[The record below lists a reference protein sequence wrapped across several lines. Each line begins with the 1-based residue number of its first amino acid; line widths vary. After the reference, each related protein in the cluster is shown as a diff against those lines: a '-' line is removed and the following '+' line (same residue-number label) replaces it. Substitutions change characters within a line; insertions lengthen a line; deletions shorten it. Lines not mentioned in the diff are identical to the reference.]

1 MCSGLGLQSLS
12 HEEFV
17 ELSTRGFRRERRISN
32 AGRFW
37 GTSVDG
43 GIREDDSA
51 VREDHW
57 PAWILKYSAQ
67 DTIGWYPRKIGT
79 YQKIEK
85 IGQGTYSTV
94 YKVRHFPTTERCKLL

>member
-1 MCSGLGLQSLS
+1 VGLQALS

-17 ELSTRGFRRERRISN
+17 ELSTRGFRRERRSATRGSHD
-32 AGRFW
+32 AGVRK
-37 GTSVDG
+37 DDPA
-43 GIREDDSA
+43 IREN
-51 VREDHW
+51 HW

-94 YKVRHFPTTERCKLL
+94 YKVTPFFPTTSERSKCLL